1 MTDHNKPAAEVKADL
16 EGATEEER
24 KEIVSEELQRD
35 NPRKTV
41 LEAAG
46 LDSSKRYDA
55 SGRELFDWEVAP
67 AKAEAPEN

>member
-1 MTDHNKPAAEVKADL
+1 MTDHTKATAADVKADL
-16 EGATEEER
+16 EGASEEER

-46 LDSSKRYDA
+46 LDPNKRYDA
-55 SGRELFDWEVAP
+55 SGRELFGWEVAP
-67 AKAEAPEN
+67 KAPEN